1 QYTCIAVRGERCV
14 RRSPC
19 RPWRGGR
26 RDAGVAGV
34 HWEAWA
40 GRVPIRAKQ
49 ERMFSMQI
57 GDGLRERVRWSGC
70 GVLAGLVIGVVLG
83 WMFHG
88 LIGTIFRIGIILLF
102 ILPFVA
108 AFAFWLWS

>member
-1 QYTCIAVRGERCV
+1 
-14 RRSPC
+14 
-19 RPWRGGR
+19 
-26 RDAGVAGV
+26 
-34 HWEAWA
+34 
-40 GRVPIRAKQ
+40 
-49 ERMFSMQI
+49 MFSMQI

-88 LIGTIFRIGIILLF
+88 LIGTVFRIGIILLF

-108 AFAFWLWS
+108 AVAFWLSSRSSGQGGGSSTIQEANWRDLGGSGQDRS

>member
-1 QYTCIAVRGERCV
+1 MRI
-14 RRSPC
+14 S
-19 RPWRGGR
+19 
-26 RDAGVAGV
+26 
-34 HWEAWA
+34 
-40 GRVPIRAKQ
+40 
-49 ERMFSMQI
+49 
-57 GDGLRERVRWSGC
+57 DGLRERVRWSGC

-108 AFAFWLWS
+108 AVAFWLSSRSSGQSGGSSTIQEANWRDLGGSGQDRS